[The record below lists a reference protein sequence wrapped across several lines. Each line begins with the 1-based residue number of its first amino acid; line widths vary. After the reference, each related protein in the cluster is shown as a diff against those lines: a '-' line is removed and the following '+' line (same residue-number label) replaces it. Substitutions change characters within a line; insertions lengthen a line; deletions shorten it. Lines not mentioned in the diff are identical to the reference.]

1 MEFNVADL
9 FESVAGAVP
18 EREAL
23 VCGAQ
28 RRTFAEL
35 DEQANRLA
43 RYLAAQGVKAG
54 DHLGLYLHNC
64 AEYLEAMLAAFKI
77 RAVPIN
83 VNFRYVEKELRY
95 LIDNADLVALIYHR
109 EFGPRV
115 ASVARDFPAL
125 RTFLVVS
132 DDSDANAVPGTVDYD
147 VALEG
152 SPPARD
158 FPARSGGDLFII
170 YTGGTTGMPKG
181 VMWRHEDLF
190 FSGMLGG
197 NPGGLPVE
205 RPEELAEL
213 ARSKPPMSMM
223 AVPPLIHGAAQLA
236 SFIAFFQGAKIV
248 LVPRFD
254 PAKIWRAVEA
264 ERVNT
269 MSIVGDAMARPLAE
283 ALLAPGADYDTS
295 SLFVMS
301 SAGAIFSEAVKAQLR
316 QKLPHLMMIDA
327 FGASETG
334 SQGMDTGIEPGG
346 GPGLRFKMNENTAV
360 LDDHLRP
367 VAPGSGVVGRVALR
381 RHIPLGYY
389 KDAQKTARTF
399 VEVDGVR
406 WVLPG
411 DLARVEADGTVTV
424 FGRGSMCINSGGEK
438 IFPEEVEAALK
449 SHPAVFDA
457 IVVGVPDERWGER
470 VAAVVQPRPGCKPTL
485 QELDAHCRTQIAGYK
500 VPRELHLVAQMS
512 RSPSGKPDYPWAKEV
527 AGGRLR
533 GESAPLKPTP
543 S

>member
-9 FESVAGAVP
+9 FESIADAVP
-18 EREAL
+18 ERGAL
-23 VCGAQ
+23 VCAAQ

-35 DEQANRLA
+35 DERANRLA
-43 RYLAAQGVKAG
+43 HYLAAQGVEAG
-54 DHLGLYLHNC
+54 DHVGLYLYNS

-83 VNFRYVEKELRY
+83 INFRYIEAELRY
-95 LIDNADLVALIYHR
+95 MIDNADVVAMIFHR
-109 EFGPRV
+109 ELGPRV
-115 ASVARDFPAL
+115 AAVAHEFPSLQTLLA
-125 RTFLVVS
+125 VA
-132 DDSDANAVPGTVDYD
+132 DDSDATAVSGAVAYD
-147 VALEG
+147 IALLQS
-152 SPPARD
+152 SPRRD
-158 FPARSGGDLFII
+158 FATRSADDLFII

-181 VMWRHEDLF
+181 VMWRHEDIF

-197 NPGGLPVE
+197 NPGGDPVQ

-213 ARSKPPMSMM
+213 ARSKAPIAMM

-254 PAKIWRAVEA
+254 PRAIWRAVEA

-283 ALLAPGADYDTS
+283 ALLAPDANYDTS
-295 SLFVMS
+295 SLFVIS

-334 SQGMDTGIEPGG
+334 SQGMDTGVEPGAR
-346 GPGLRFKMNENTAV
+346 LRFRMNERTAV
-360 LDDHLRP
+360 LDDDLRP
-367 VAPGSGVVGRVALR
+367 VAPGSGVIGRVALC
-381 RHIPLGYY
+381 RHIPIGYY
-389 KDAQKTARTF
+389 KDPEKTARTF
-399 VEVDGVR
+399 VEADGTR

-411 DLARVEADGTVTV
+411 DLARVEEDGTITV

-449 SHPAVFDA
+449 SHPEVFDA
-457 IVVGVPDERWGER
+457 IVVGVADERWGER
-470 VAAVVQPRPGCKPTL
+470 VAAIVQPRPGCAPTL
-485 QELDAHCRTQIAGYK
+485 QALDRHCRSQIAGYK
-500 VPRELHLVAQMS
+500 VPRQLLLVVQMV
-512 RSPSGKPDYPWAKEV
+512 RLPSGKPDYPWAKAL
-527 AGGRLR
+527 AGK
-533 GESAPLKPTP
+533 E
-543 S
+543 

>member
-1 MEFNVADL
+1 MQLNVADL
-9 FESVAGAVP
+9 FESVADAVP

-28 RRTFAEL
+28 RRTFSEL
-35 DEQANRLA
+35 DQRANRLA
-43 RYLAAQGVKAG
+43 HYLAGRGVKAG
-54 DHLGLYLHNC
+54 SHVGLYLYNC
-64 AEYLEAMLAAFKI
+64 AEYIEAMLAAFKI

-83 VNFRYVEKELRY
+83 VNFRYVERELRY

-109 EFGPRV
+109 QLGPRV
-115 ASVARDFPAL
+115 ASVAGDFPLL
-125 RTFLVVS
+125 RTLLTVS
-132 DDSDANAVPGTVDYD
+132 DDSDATEVPGAVDYE

-152 SPPARD
+152 SPPGRD
-158 FPARSGGDLFII
+158 FPPRSAGDLFII

-190 FSGMLGG
+190 FAGMLGG
-197 NPGGLPVE
+197 NPGGAPVQS
-205 RPEELAEL
+205 PEELAEL
-213 ARSKPPMSMM
+213 ARSKPPLSMM

-254 PAKIWRAVEA
+254 PAAIWRAVEA

-283 ALLAPGADYDTS
+283 ALLEPGADFDTS
-295 SLFVMS
+295 SLLVLS
-301 SAGAIFSEAVKAQLR
+301 SAGAVFSEAVKAELR
-316 QKLPHLMMIDA
+316 QKLPHLVMIDA

-334 SQGMDTGIEPGG
+334 SQGMDTGVEPGG

-360 LDDHLRP
+360 LDDELRP
-367 VAPGSGVVGRVALR
+367 VPPGSGVVGRLALR
-381 RHIPLGYY
+381 RRIPLGYY
-389 KDAQKTARTF
+389 KDAEKTAQTF
-399 VEVDGVR
+399 VEVDGER

-470 VAAVVQPRPGCKPTL
+470 VAAVVQPRPGFKPTL
-485 QELDAHCRTQIAGYK
+485 KELDAHCRAQIAGYK
-500 VPRELHLVAQMS
+500 VPRELHLVAEIT
-512 RSPSGKPDYPWAKEV
+512 RLPSGKPDYPWAKAV
-527 AGGRLR
+527 AARH
-533 GESAPLKPTP
+533 GE
-543 S
+543 